1 MNTGLERYPVKGAN
15 VFVPHILCAVYFGRS
30 GDGFSQEFEEA
41 CDQIGLHQ
49 FGQPSDEDT
58 DLGPYEAW
66 GTENVGFGMYESFIP
81 EIKVWLR
88 ERAYV
93 LWDSD
98 RVRKMGV
105 LKNEDEGGI

>member
-1 MNTGLERYPVKGAN
+1 
-15 VFVPHILCAVYFGRS
+15 
-30 GDGFSQEFEEA
+30 
-41 CDQIGLHQ
+41 
-49 FGQPSDEDT
+49 
-58 DLGPYEAW
+58 
-66 GTENVGFGMYESFIP
+66 MYESFIP

>member
-1 MNTGLERYPVKGAN
+1 MNTGLKGNSVKGAN
-15 VFVPHILCAVYFGRS
+15 VFVPDILCAVYFG
-30 GDGFSQEFEEA
+30 DGRSQEFEES

-49 FGQPSDEDT
+49 FGQPSDDDT

-66 GTENVGFGMYESFIP
+66 GTENVGWGMPESFIP
-81 EIKVWLR
+81 EPKVWLR

-93 LWDSD
+93 LRDSD

-105 LKNEDEGGI
+105 LKNVDEEEI

>member
-1 MNTGLERYPVKGAN
+1 MNTGLKRYPVEGLN
-15 VFVPHILCAVYFGRS
+15 VFVPYILSTVYFG
-30 GDGFSQEFEEA
+30 DGRSQEFEVA
-41 CDQIGLHQ
+41 CDRIGLHQ
-49 FGQPSDEDT
+49 FGQPNDEDT
-58 DLGPYEAW
+58 DLGPYRAW